1 VKKMVTLEELE
12 KKISEVRHEVW
23 KEEESYHPDP
33 QDGTSAWFIDAMTL
47 LGYIDSKERQ
57 IFDKG
62 FPDRYDLIIQ
72 RLKFK
77 IDYIKENGMFCGK
90 DHIKMLQKILDF
102 TLDG

>member
-1 VKKMVTLEELE
+1 MRTLKELE
-12 KKISEVRHEVW
+12 DKIQEVRWEVVHE
-23 KEEESYHPDP
+23 EDSFHPDP

-57 IFDKG
+57 VFDMG
-62 FPDRYDLIIQ
+62 FPDRYNLIIQ

-77 IDYIKENGMFCGK
+77 INYIKKNGMFCGK

-102 TLDG
+102 TLN